1 METEITHKSLVR
13 KKGFIVLIVA
23 LLAFLIYYMIM
34 SMLGPGRKMKS
45 LTDEYSFKQNEKTKV
60 DERIF
65 TDSTYLNLLKEKSFL
80 QSRIS
85 MAETD
90 SIYLSINLVDSVIN
104 LEISGV
110 SVLASKTR
118 EQHISKLLQS
128 GDEYIISSLLSKPM
142 TIKKDYSSIQK
153 EPLMIK
159 MAPKDTSE
167 YQPDIIPDTADYEP
181 VNYIMEMDNGIVVY
195 IYQEE
200 KLNPGDNFH
209 RFAFDLKYRLKNA
222 LISLKSTCTL
232 KVPEYH
238 PFIKI
243 RLSRADAKRIYRAL
257 PVHGQIAVYR

>member
-1 METEITHKSLVR
+1 METEITNKPPV
-13 KKGFIVLIVA
+13 KKKVFIILIFV
-23 LLAFLIYYMIM
+23 LLAFLIYCMIM
-34 SMLGPGRKMKS
+34 AMLGPGKKLKN
-45 LTDEYSFKQNEKTKV
+45 LTDEYSFKQNEKTTV

-65 TDSTYLNLLKEKSFL
+65 TDSTYLKLLKGKSFL

-90 SIYLSINLVDSVIN
+90 SIYLTINLADSIVN

-110 SVLASKTR
+110 TVLTSKTIK
-118 EQHISKLLQS
+118 QQISKLLKS
-128 GDEYIISSLLSKPM
+128 GNEYIISSLLSKPM
-142 TIKKDYSSIQK
+142 TIVKDYSSIQK

-181 VNYIMEMDNGIVVY
+181 VNYIMEMNNGISLY

-200 KLNPGDNFH
+200 KLNHGDNFH
-209 RFAFDLKYRLKNA
+209 QFIFDLNYRLRNV
-222 LISLKSTCTL
+222 LRSLKSVFTF

-243 RLSRADAKRIYRAL
+243 KLPRGDAKRIYRAL
-257 PVHGQIAVYR
+257 PEQGQIAVYR